1 MWMESC
7 TADMAG
13 RRDQAGY
20 PGAHV
25 SGGRV
30 SESPEQTRRVCHP
43 RRRRVVFPRDL
54 SLAIYSARGF
64 ISADDTID
72 TTTATT
78 IHDGVLLLDHSR
90 LRARRRPRRSLRPP
104 TMADINPDDLI
115 QFCELTGADPMLAAK
130 YLRVADRDLSNAV
143 TLFMD
148 LGGTDLPDIDAPA
161 LPPSRPAAPP
171 ARRAPPPAFAENDD
185 DDDVEMPDYEEMD
198 EDEDD
203 DVNIVETTAA
213 PAPSAPEVRPPP
225 PSWAAAA
232 GLSSSGGS
240 ASSLNSRDRA
250 RGNAGR
256 GSASSS
262 TGRLAALGV
271 NAFGFEVPAASS
283 STQRPFYEA
292 NNKLHSLFAPPA
304 DLMFKGTFDNA
315 KEIGRREHK
324 WVLVDLHDPTEFACE
339 VLNRDLWKH
348 HDVQEAVRAN
358 FLFLQ
363 PRTTDNDGRAYRTLY
378 PVAGCPHVAILD
390 PRTGERMAIVGS
402 TAPTMSAP
410 ITRAPRLLKDPA
422 EFVTFIF
429 EFLDA
434 HPLVTAAPAVAAAP
448 SVGGAEDDQLAAAL
462 RASAQDDAALQA
474 ALKASVSAADEDEA
488 LQAALRA
495 SLADAPSA
503 SPKNDVVDMTD
514 HESDAESDA
523 GPTNGDD
530 PIAALT
536 PLTDPEPPA
545 GAGTTRVQA
554 RLPDGQRLVRRF
566 RLADPVSDLYRWIKA
581 KVPEANDAPFALVYV
596 RQDLS
601 EVLEQSVADAGLA
614 NAAVAM
620 SYL

>member
-1 MWMESC
+1 
-7 TADMAG
+7 
-13 RRDQAGY
+13 
-20 PGAHV
+20 
-25 SGGRV
+25 
-30 SESPEQTRRVCHP
+30 
-43 RRRRVVFPRDL
+43 
-54 SLAIYSARGF
+54 
-64 ISADDTID
+64 
-72 TTTATT
+72 
-78 IHDGVLLLDHSR
+78 
-90 LRARRRPRRSLRPP
+90 
-104 TMADINPDDLI
+104 MADINPDDLI
-115 QFCELTGADPMLAAK
+115 QFCELTGADPALAAK

-161 LPPSRPAAPP
+161 LPPARPAAPP
-171 ARRAPPPAFAENDD
+171 ALRAPPPVFAENDD
-185 DDDVEMPDYEEMD
+185 DDDIEMPDYEEMD

-203 DVNIVETTAA
+203 DVNIVETTVA
-213 PAPSAPEVRPPP
+213 PASSAPLTHLPP

-232 GLSSSGGS
+232 GLPVLSSGS
-240 ASSLNSRDRA
+240 ASSLNSRDLA
-250 RGNAGR
+250 RGGAGR

-292 NNKLHSLFAPPA
+292 NDKLHSLFAPPA
-304 DLMFKGTFDNA
+304 NLMFKGTFDNA

-348 HDVQEAVRAN
+348 HDVQEVVRAN

-363 PRTTDNDGRAYRTLY
+363 PRTTDNDGRDYRMLY

-402 TAPTMSAP
+402 TAPTMTAP

-434 HPLVTAAPAVAAAP
+434 HTLATAVPAAAPPVP

-495 SLADAPSA
+495 SLADASSA
-503 SPKNDVVDMTD
+503 SPKNDVVDMTNA
-514 HESDAESDA
+514 ESDAESEA
-523 GPTNGDD
+523 EPAKGDD

-581 KVPEANDAPFALVYV
+581 KVPEANEAPFALVYV

-601 EVLEQSVADAGLA
+601 EVLDRSVGDAGLA